1 MLLYRLLSKCG
12 DTPSYRLQF
21 KERKYRSVTMITR
34 ASTISPTSGTT
45 SDLIESMKTVGFPA
59 ANQAFPSKPTFG
71 LGYPL
76 RPENRRIDHVVFYK
90 GALSGFQLIRRSN
103 AICIVNLPVETK
115 PPGTTRS
122 EDEFSTSIQVM
133 NDNRTENKQTKCE
146 SDYNGTERDLS
157 DSKCEQAILH
167 ELCN

>member
-1 MLLYRLLSKCG
+1 
-12 DTPSYRLQF
+12 
-21 KERKYRSVTMITR
+21 MITR

-45 SDLIESMKTVGFPA
+45 SDLIESIQTIGFPA
-59 ANQAFPSKPTFG
+59 ANQAFSSKPTFG
-71 LGYPL
+71 LGYSL

-90 GALSGFQLIRRSN
+90 GSLSGFQLIRRSN
-103 AICIVNLPVETK
+103 AICIIKTSVESK

-122 EDEFSTSIQVM
+122 EDKFSTSIQVM
-133 NDNRTENKQTKCE
+133 NDNRTGNKHTKRE
-146 SDYNGTERDLS
+146 SDYSGTEQALS